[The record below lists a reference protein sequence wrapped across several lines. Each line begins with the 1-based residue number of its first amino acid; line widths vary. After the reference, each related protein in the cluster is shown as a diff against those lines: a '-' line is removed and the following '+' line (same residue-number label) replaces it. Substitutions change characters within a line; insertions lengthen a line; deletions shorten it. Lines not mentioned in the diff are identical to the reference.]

1 LKNLAVPVFVLI
13 ALVTL
18 SLSACASAQ
27 PTQTPVPGAGRSGVT
42 ATDVPVSGPTQ
53 EPLAALVNDKPI
65 TIADLDRT
73 VNSRLEGIRVLGD
86 PLPADTMAYR
96 ASVLDALIEQVL
108 IEQAAAIQGV
118 QVSDADV
125 EAEVQANINIAGG
138 MAKWQ
143 ARLAADRMT
152 EAEYRAALHSMLI
165 TQKMRDI
172 VTASVPTTAEQIH
185 ARHIL
190 VASEATANEIEGKLK
205 AGGDF
210 AQLAAQYSL
219 DMTTKQTGGD
229 LGWFSR
235 GQLLQKAVE
244 DAAFSLAINEISA
257 PVKSDL
263 GYHIIQTLERV
274 KDRPIDA
281 ETHYRLAEDAFE
293 RWIQSLKKNA
303 HIVKFP
309 SGRTG

>member
-1 LKNLAVPVFVLI
+1 LKNPTVPTFALI
-13 ALVTL
+13 AVVALF
-18 SLSACASAQ
+18 LSACASAQ

-42 ATDVPVSGPTQ
+42 ATDVPASGPTQ

-65 TIADLDRT
+65 TISELDGT
-73 VNSRLEGIRVLGD
+73 VQRRLEGIRSVGD
-86 PLPADTMAYR
+86 PLPADATAYR
-96 ASVLDALIEQVL
+96 VSVLDALIEQML
-108 IEQAAAIQGV
+108 IEQAADIQGIKV
-118 QVSDADV
+118 TDADV
-125 EAEVQANINIAGG
+125 DAEVQANINIAGG
-138 MAKWQ
+138 QDKWLT
-143 ARLAADRMT
+143 RLAADHMT
-152 EAEYRAALHSMLI
+152 EAEYRAALRSALI

-172 VTASVPTTAEQIH
+172 VTASIPATAEQAH

-190 VASEATANEIEGKLK
+190 VATEATANEIEGKLK

-210 AQLAAQYSL
+210 AELAAQYSL

-303 HIVKFP
+303 RIVKFP